1 VKIGL
6 KTTEL
11 AIEQRVAKQKLQMQ
25 TIEATS
31 KSNVEHFTRKF
42 SMQAQHY
49 EEQQQKQHRRISHNL
64 IPHNAIPTMVHI
76 SSLRKKKTSDTSSSE
91 DDDDDD
97 DDDDQIVIRQFKH
110 QHTLESSSS
119 DESDESEF
127 SEHESD
133 DDEESELDR
142 IRRSS
147 PQFYNKNKKMN
158 KKNKKKKKLATNGGW
173 RADDFTNGG
182 RKKTTILKWKEVKR
196 NIAHYKYIKGDA
208 VIPEELFVAVNKLG
222 GYYLV
227 KKNRQWQ
234 RIVEILG
241 LKHSSSIGHSL
252 NKCYQYYFPM
262 LFR

>member
-1 VKIGL
+1 MKIGL

-11 AIEQRVAKQKLQMQ
+11 AIEQRVAKQKLQIQ

-42 SMQAQHY
+42 SQQAQHY
-49 EEQQQKQHRRISHNL
+49 EQQQQQHRRISHNL
-64 IPHNAIPTMVHI
+64 IPNNAIPTMVHI

-91 DDDDDD
+91 EEDDDDDD
-97 DDDDQIVIRQFKH
+97 DDGQIVIRQFKH

-147 PQFYNKNKKMN
+147 PQFYNKNKN
-158 KKNKKKKKLATNGGW
+158 KNKKKKKLATNGGW
-173 RADDFTNGG
+173 RVDDFTNGG